1 MGTDYRGPASNTF
14 SGRVVL
20 PASIAGSSSL
30 NVPHGTAPSSPVD
43 GDVWTTTAGMYV
55 RVNGTTIGPL
65 SAGGGTPASSVTTL
79 DGLQAAVVGTGTAY
93 ARDDHK
99 HAVINVV
106 DLSSSQTIG
115 GSKTFS
121 SQLNV
126 ASTADAA
133 GFSRFSASA
142 NGPAAFFNKS
152 RNAAVNSHTVVQVND
167 TLGALIFSGSDGAA
181 FQQAAAI
188 FGNVASAGTIS
199 NVSMPGILSFRASAN
214 GSISPTERAQ
224 VNSSGLTVR
233 NGWVYVRYAGDTADV
248 ITLLNTGEVAAVKLR
263 ATAASSNAFYT
274 DGEYW
279 TLHTA
284 VRAEDV
290 SGGGILTLGA
300 VSNPTT
306 AEQLVKFANGAATNS
321 TPTRL
326 WDLGKDSTT
335 ITGAGN
341 AGGDFVIR
349 NYTDGGVLIGTPVKI
364 KRSSGD
370 VTFAS
375 TVISGTGDGSG
386 TPVGGTLRAPD
397 AVGTNIAGGTL
408 NLSGGASTGAT
419 FSTIV
424 LKGAVT
430 GSSGAGVNTPAQI
443 ASFTWIG
450 QVLGI
455 GDTTATPGTARLYA
469 PRASGTNITGGALQ
483 LIAGYGTGTGAG
495 GPISLFTGPAGS
507 SGSGGNNVVERLR
520 VDYAGT
526 TVASPS
532 ATFPTP
538 ATTAAATPSLLL
550 RRATD
555 TTPTASIQEWQ
566 TAAGTVLAS
575 VSALGQLKLLTGTTS
590 AAPLNLPSGSAPS
603 TPAAGDVWATSS
615 GIYQSVGVASNTSR
629 VPGVVNFARCSAD
642 SSAAT
647 TGTYVI
653 PTGFPSTIPLK
664 SGRTYKVEILGYY
677 QCAATTYAPRHRLAY
692 PSLTAGS
699 MSMFSF
705 SGAST
710 STQTGSAVTLGASPT
725 TFVSANAGGANTS
738 YYFKLEGFLIP
749 SADGN
754 LVYDF
759 TPNAAGTMK
768 VMAGT
773 YIMVTE
779 VG

>member
-233 NGWVYVRYAGDTADV
+233 NGSVYVRNAGDTADV
-248 ITLLNTGEVAAVKLR
+248 VSLLYTGEVAAVKLR

-284 VRAEDV
+284 MRADDV
-290 SGGGILTLGA
+290 GGGGILTLAA
-300 VSNPTT
+300 VSSPTT
-306 AEQLVKFANGAATNS
+306 AEQLVKFAYGAASNS
-321 TPTRL
+321 SPTRL

-335 ITGAGN
+335 MTLAVNSGA
-341 AGGDFVIR
+341 DFVIR
-349 NYTDGGVLIGTPVKI
+349 NYTDAGALIGTPVRI
-364 KRSSGD
+364 KRSTGD
-370 VTFAS
+370 VTLANN
-375 TVISGTGDGSG
+375 VI
-386 TPVGGTLRAPD
+386 
-397 AVGTNIAGGTL
+397 
-408 NLSGGASTGAT
+408 
-419 FSTIV
+419 
-424 LKGAVT
+424 
-430 GSSGAGVNTPAQI
+430 
-443 ASFTWIG
+443 
-450 QVLGI
+450 LGP
-455 GDTTATPGTARLYA
+455 GDTTGTPGTARLYA